1 MQNNFNVDLAAE
13 VLSKKLGVDKSAVQR
28 GDVSEIMSR
37 LSEEDRSKINQ
48 LMSDRKQTEK
58 LLQNK
63 KVQELLKGLLGNNNG

>member
-13 VLSKKLGVDKSAVQR
+13 VLSKKLGVDKSAVQK

-37 LSEEDRSKINQ
+37 LSEEDKAKINQ